1 MATVIAYDENG
12 NTFEKQV
19 NFYNSNDRSTL
30 NPETLDEYNAIISFG
45 GPVSYYMS
53 TLFTGD
59 HALQKRNTP
68 LCVDAEGRNHKY
80 SPVYINS
87 EDILTLPEVQ
97 NYISKFSN

>member
-19 NFYNSNDRSTL
+19 NFYNSNDKETL
-30 NPETLDEYNAIISFG
+30 NPETLDEYNAVISFG
-45 GPVSYYMS
+45 DPLSYYMS

-59 HALQKRNTP
+59 YALQKRNTP

-80 SPVYINS
+80 SPVHINS
-87 EDILTLPEVQ
+87 EDILALPEVQ